1 VEVSSLVRPLRAVI
15 QLVRPAQWV
24 KNVFLFSALIFGA
37 KNTDPAAILTSV
49 EAFAIF
55 CMLSSAVYALND
67 LVDYREDALHPTKKH
82 RPVASGAL
90 SPSVAGMISVVL
102 ATTALILAAR
112 FPRGF
117 FLTSSGYLILNL
129 FYNFVGKRE
138 VLLDVIIIAIGF
150 VMRAL
155 ASAQAIEVEVSA
167 WLIICTFT
175 LCLFLGFGKRRCEL
189 ASIGDKDRAKAHRA
203 TLVHY
208 TPDLLNQLLSTTG
221 GIAIITFLLYT
232 LDPGSPGASHNLVF
246 TTPLVVYAIFRYS
259 MVIAG
264 GERTGPT
271 DILVRDKPFLITAL
285 LWVALTIGLMYRPS
299 VVEPYLPKLR
309 YPGVAATMPTRES
322 GT

>member
-1 VEVSSLVRPLRAVI
+1 MVRPLRAVI
-15 QLVRPAQWV
+15 QLLRPAQWV
-24 KNVFLFSALIFGA
+24 KNVFVFSALVFGV
-37 KNTDPAAILTSV
+37 KNTDPAAILTSI
-49 EAFAIF
+49 EAFVIF
-55 CMLSSAVYALND
+55 CMLASAVYALND
-67 LVDYREDALHPTKKH
+67 LVDYREDALHPTKKN

-90 SPSVAGMISVVL
+90 SPAVAGVIAVVL
-102 ATTALILAAR
+102 AATGLILAAR
-112 FPRGF
+112 LPRGF
-117 FLTSSGYLILNL
+117 FLTSAGYLLLNL
-129 FYNFVGKRE
+129 CYTFVGKRE
-138 VLLDVIIIAIGF
+138 VLLDVILIAIGF

-155 ASAQAIEVEVSA
+155 AGAQAIEVEVSA

-189 ASIGDKDRAKAHRA
+189 ASIGDKDKAKAHRA
-203 TLVHY
+203 TLMHY
-208 TPDLLNQLLSTTG
+208 TPDLLNQLLAVTG

-232 LDPGSPGASHNLVF
+232 LDPGSPGASHNMVF

-271 DILVRDKPFLITAL
+271 DILVRDRPFLITAL
-285 LWVALTIGLMYRPS
+285 LWVALTIALMYRPH

-309 YPGVAATMPTRES
+309 YPGVAATMPAPREP